1 MRPTIL
7 GLAFAAALL
16 IALPI
21 VSSSQGTPPPG
32 GPPSGPPG
40 APPSG
45 PPPGGPGGPG
55 APGGPP
61 PGGPGGMPPRT
72 PAQMASMRDTVTN
85 MMLARI
91 AGKENAPAESVF
103 KNVQVMKG
111 IPAGRFLRI
120 MNVGFGQSLGVG
132 CGFCHVMGGK
142 WDADDKKEKKIA
154 REMWK
159 MTGTINDDL
168 LAKIPNLDEDN
179 RSINCTTCH
188 RGDRTPATSMPAP
201 VPAH

>member
-1 MRPTIL
+1 
-7 GLAFAAALL
+7 
-16 IALPI
+16 
-21 VSSSQGTPPPG
+21 
-32 GPPSGPPG
+32 
-40 APPSG
+40 
-45 PPPGGPGGPG
+45 
-55 APGGPP
+55 
-61 PGGPGGMPPRT
+61 MPPRT

-85 MMLARI
+85 MLLARI

>member
-16 IALPI
+16 IVLPI
-21 VSSSQGTPPPG
+21 ATALHAADGAGAPPP
-32 GPPSGPPG
+32 PTSQPQNQPSPG
-40 APPSG
+40 APP
-45 PPPGGPGGPG
+45 PG

-61 PGGPGGMPPRT
+61 PGNMPPRT
-72 PAQMASMRDTVTN
+72 PAQMAAMRDTVTN

-142 WDADDKKEKKIA
+142 WDSDDKKEKKIA

-159 MTGTINDDL
+159 MTGTINNDL
-168 LAKIPNLDEDN
+168 LAKIPDLDEDN
-179 RSINCTTCH
+179 KVVNCTTCH